1 MSYATVMAY
10 VDVEPASDAPVRVAA
25 EVASK
30 FNAMLI
36 GLSALGVRPAF
47 VAEGVIIDEPLTQAA
62 IKEMR
67 TRLAGK
73 ENWFLAMAGGDQ
85 RKREWRSVVD
95 IPIDVLAREARSADL
110 IVIGRT
116 KAAGDVYNSVE
127 TSTAILK
134 VGRPTLVVPAGLGSL
149 KAEHIVI
156 GWKDTR
162 EARRAVQDALP
173 FLHEAAKVTIVEIC
187 GSGEEDEARAHLDD
201 VARYLG
207 RHRIDASPKIILHRQ
222 GPPAAQLLALAAAEG
237 ADLLVTG
244 AYGHSRLG
252 EWIFG
257 GVTRDLLATS
267 PICCL
272 MSH

>member
-1 MSYATVMAY
+1 MSYAAVMVY
-10 VDVEPASDAPVRVAA
+10 LDAEQAAEAPLRVAA
-25 EVASK
+25 KVADK
-30 FNAMLI
+30 FNATLI

-47 VAEGVIIDEPLTQAA
+47 VAEGVVIDEPLTQAQIQGLEEKLA
-62 IKEMR
+62 EKE
-67 TRLAGK
+67 T
-73 ENWFLAMAGGDQ
+73 WFRATAGGDQ
-85 RKREWRSVVD
+85 RRREWRSALD
-95 IPIDVLAREARSADL
+95 IPIDVLAREARGADL
-110 IVIGRT
+110 IVIAGTR
-116 KAAGDVYNSVE
+116 APGDVYNTIE
-127 TSTAILK
+127 ASTAILK
-134 VGRPTLVVPAGLGSL
+134 VGRPTLVVPAGAGSL
-149 KAEHIVI
+149 AADHIVI

-173 FLHEAAKVTIVEIC
+173 FLHEATRVTIAEIC
-187 GSGEEDEARAHLDD
+187 ASGEEDEANKHLDD

-207 RHRIDASPKIILHRQ
+207 RHRIKASPKIILQRQ
-222 GPPAAQLLALAAAEG
+222 GPAASQLLALAATEG

-267 PICCL
+267 ATCCL